1 MQVYASRHRFWV
13 NKSILTFGKPTLV
26 KSCTFRSFKRWR
38 ALKRMENIN
47 DILGLDTKAVTK
59 QVKKGEV
66 LQREGELSTSVFY
79 VKKGLL
85 RSFSLDHKGKEHVFM
100 FGSEGWIVAD
110 NVAQGEKGELFI
122 DALEDS
128 IVIPISKN
136 PLTPN
141 DTLKLLKRIGVLQ
154 KRIIMLMSA
163 PAVDRY
169 THFLET
175 YPDIIQRVPQKLI
188 ASYLGITPQA
198 LSTLR
203 GEIARK
209 K

>member
-1 MQVYASRHRFWV
+1 
-13 NKSILTFGKPTLV
+13 
-26 KSCTFRSFKRWR
+26 
-38 ALKRMENIN
+38 MENIN
-47 DILGLDTKAVTK
+47 EILSLDSKAVTK
-59 QVKKGEV
+59 QVKKGEF

-85 RSFSLDHKGKEHVFM
+85 RSYTIDRKGKEHIFM

-128 IVIPISKN
+128 IVIPISKTI
-136 PLTPN
+136 PPKS
-141 DTLKLLKRIGVLQ
+141 DTQKLLKRIGVLQ

-163 PAVDRY
+163 SAIERY
-169 THFLET
+169 NHFLEI
-175 YPDIIQRVPQKLI
+175 YPEIVQRVPQKMI